1 MHKMLSEQKPSK
13 RHFKLAAA
21 IFCIFALHAKPASAQ
36 MFDESTANGYWM
48 LEKQRQDKLRAN
60 RAPAIRQTPTLLIRR
75 AAPIRGSNS
84 LMETAPP
91 MPTEPEDMSAPVA
104 APLQI
109 KANAVVIGDNL
120 GQWLGAGLTEAFAG
134 SPNISILLRAKDN
147 SGLVRDDYFDWQKA
161 ARDMAAGSEKIDLG
175 IILIGSND
183 RQSLRDG
190 GAILDQRSPKWK
202 EAYLARAKAIG
213 RIFRDRN
220 IPLIWVGLPI
230 MNYERL
236 SADMLEFNALFKKA
250 AEETGARFI
259 DIWEAFADD
268 RGQFSSYGPD
278 VNGQMAR
285 LRASDGIHFTRAG
298 ARKLAH
304 FVERDMRRIFETMQ
318 PAAEPAA
325 LTLAPTP
332 ESPQKPP
339 EPPPAQPRIKPEVG
353 PVIVL
358 TNPPRAA
365 GGILLDHTS
374 PAPAQDREAAARQ
387 ERTLVQG
394 HAPDPRPGRADDF
407 SWPRK

>member
-1 MHKMLSEQKPSK
+1 
-13 RHFKLAAA
+13 
-21 IFCIFALHAKPASAQ
+21 
-36 MFDESTANGYWM
+36 
-48 LEKQRQDKLRAN
+48 
-60 RAPAIRQTPTLLIRR
+60 
-75 AAPIRGSNS
+75 
-84 LMETAPP
+84 
-91 MPTEPEDMSAPVA
+91 
-104 APLQI
+104 
-109 KANAVVIGDNL
+109 
-120 GQWLGAGLTEAFAG
+120 
-134 SPNISILLRAKDN
+134 
-147 SGLVRDDYFDWQKA
+147 
-161 ARDMAAGSEKIDLG
+161 MAAGSEKIDLG

-202 EAYLARAKAIG
+202 EAYLDRAKAIG

-304 FVERDMRRIFETMQ
+304 FVERDMRRIFEAMQ

-325 LTLAPTP
+325 LSLAPTP

-394 HAPDPRPGRADDF
+394 HAPDPHPGRADDF

>member
-1 MHKMLSEQKPSK
+1 M
-13 RHFKLAAA
+13 
-21 IFCIFALHAKPASAQ
+21 
-36 MFDESTANGYWM
+36 T
-48 LEKQRQDKLRAN
+48 
-60 RAPAIRQTPTLLIRR
+60 
-75 AAPIRGSNS
+75 
-84 LMETAPP
+84 
-91 MPTEPEDMSAPVA
+91 
-104 APLQI
+104 
-109 KANAVVIGDNL
+109 
-120 GQWLGAGLTEAFAG
+120 
-134 SPNISILLRAKDN
+134 
-147 SGLVRDDYFDWQKA
+147 
-161 ARDMAAGSEKIDLG
+161 AGSEKIDLA

-202 EAYLARAKAIG
+202 EAYLDRAKAIG

-220 IPLIWVGLPI
+220 VPLIWVGLPI

-394 HAPDPRPGRADDF
+394 HAPDPHPGRADDF